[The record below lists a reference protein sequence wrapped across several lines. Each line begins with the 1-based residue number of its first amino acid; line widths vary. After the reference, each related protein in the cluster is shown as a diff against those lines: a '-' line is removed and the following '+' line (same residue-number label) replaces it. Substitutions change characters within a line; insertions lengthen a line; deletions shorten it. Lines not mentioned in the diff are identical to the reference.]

1 MEYQYDYD
9 KARKHLIE
17 MRRKVVAQK
26 GGISVEGLSP
36 LDIEKEKKKTSAKSS
51 KTQEIN

>member
-9 KARKHLIE
+9 KARKHLMD

-26 GGISVEGLSP
+26 GGITVEGLSP
-36 LDIEKEKKKTSAKSS
+36 LEVEKEKKKTSVKSS